1 MGGTGKAE
9 AAKLPAAGNGSTGCG
24 KSQFKPAFGSTGF
37 LACAGF
43 AALIIDAQ
51 PRVAVLLD
59 FFRSLFSR
67 DILARL
73 SSGVL
78 TPEGLKPFVKQPASR
93 RRLALILSAF
103 VGIASAMLPLR
114 VDAQKSERAK
124 VIGAKLM
131 CMCGCGQILTA
142 CNHINCPSSA
152 PMSKEVDQ
160 HVAAGVAA
168 EPGGHALSVSC

>member
-59 FFRSLFSR
+59 FFRSLFSPR
-67 DILARL
+67 SGVQFRLREQFSARL
-73 SSGVL
+73 YAGQ
-78 TPEGLKPFVKQPASR
+78 F
-93 RRLALILSAF
+93 F
-103 VGIASAMLPLR
+103 NLPLR
-114 VDAQKSERAK
+114 FLLDGFNPVTPADLPR
-124 VIGAKLM
+124 L
-131 CMCGCGQILTA
+131 
-142 CNHINCPSSA
+142 
-152 PMSKEVDQ
+152 
-160 HVAAGVAA
+160 
-168 EPGGHALSVSC
+168 